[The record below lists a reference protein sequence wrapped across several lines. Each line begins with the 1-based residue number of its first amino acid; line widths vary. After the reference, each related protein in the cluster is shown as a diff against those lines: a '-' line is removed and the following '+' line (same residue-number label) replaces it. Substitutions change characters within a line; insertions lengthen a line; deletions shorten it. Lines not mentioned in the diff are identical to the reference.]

1 MFRKLILAL
10 SLLFTIQPAEARQQD
25 PLRIVVPFAAGGT
38 TDVAARILAEAINQ
52 QTGRPVVVENRP
64 GAYTTIALDY
74 VMRQPANGN
83 TLFIAANGVTTQR
96 YYLPQSPVDPITQLA
111 VVSMIVES
119 PMVMLASTRGNVPT
133 NLQELVNYARQ
144 NPDALNYPSVGQG
157 GTLQMA
163 ADLFLNATNTRMTSI
178 SYSGGAPAATD
189 FIAGRLQVMFDST
202 TIGMRAVAANNAIA
216 LAVTSP
222 HRSRLAPNVPTF
234 RELGY
239 DINFVP
245 WQAVF
250 VSAATPDPVR
260 NQVNAMIRQS
270 LQNPAIVQRYLDIGM
285 ERVLGTTV
293 QESEK
298 LLNDEL
304 AIWRNIFNR

>member
-1 MFRKLILAL
+1 M
-10 SLLFTIQPAEARQQD
+10 AEARQQD
-25 PLRIVVPFAAGGT
+25 PIKIVVPFAAGGT
-38 TDVAARILAEAINQ
+38 TDVTARILAEAVSQ
-52 QTGRPVVVENRP
+52 QTGRSVVVENRP
-64 GAYTTIALDY
+64 GAFSTVALDY

-96 YYLPQSPVDPITQLA
+96 YYLPHSPADPITQLS

-119 PMVMLASTRGNVPT
+119 PMVMLVSSRANVPT
-133 NLQELVNYARQ
+133 NLQELVGYARLH
-144 NPDALNYPSVGQG
+144 PDRLNYPSVGQG

-163 ADLFLNATNTRMTSI
+163 ADLFLNATNTRMTSVA
-178 SYSGGAPAATD
+178 YSGGAPATTD

-202 TIGMRAVAANNAIA
+202 TIGMRAVASNNAYA
-216 LAVTSP
+216 VAVTSP
-222 HRSRLAPNVPTF
+222 ARSRLAPDVPTF
-234 RELGY
+234 KELGY

-250 VSAATPDPVR
+250 VSAATPEPVR
-260 NQVNAMIRQS
+260 QQLNGVIRQS
-270 LQNPAIVQRYLDIGM
+270 LQNPAVIQRYLDIGM

-293 QESEK
+293 HESEQ
-298 LLNDEL
+298 LLNSEL

>member
-1 MFRKLILAL
+1 M
-10 SLLFTIQPAEARQQD
+10 
-25 PLRIVVPFAAGGT
+25 
-38 TDVAARILAEAINQ
+38 
-52 QTGRPVVVENRP
+52 VVENRP

-202 TIGMRAVAANNAIA
+202 TIGMRAVAANNARA

-222 HRSRLAPNVPTF
+222 YRSRLAPDVPTF

-239 DINFVP
+239 NINFVP

-270 LQNPAIVQRYLDIGM
+270 LQNPAVVQRYLDIGM

>member
-1 MFRKLILAL
+1 
-10 SLLFTIQPAEARQQD
+10 
-25 PLRIVVPFAAGGT
+25 
-38 TDVAARILAEAINQ
+38 
-52 QTGRPVVVENRP
+52 
-64 GAYTTIALDY
+64 
-74 VMRQPANGN
+74 
-83 TLFIAANGVTTQR
+83 
-96 YYLPQSPVDPITQLA
+96 
-111 VVSMIVES
+111 
-119 PMVMLASTRGNVPT
+119 
-133 NLQELVNYARQ
+133 
-144 NPDALNYPSVGQG
+144 
-157 GTLQMA
+157 MA
-163 ADLFLNATNTRMTSI
+163 ADLFLNATNTKMTSVA
-178 SYSGGAPAATD
+178 YSGGAPAMTD

-202 TIGMRAVAANNAIA
+202 TIGMRAVASNNARA

-222 HRSRLAPNVPTF
+222 NRSRLAPDVPTF

-250 VSAATPDPVR
+250 VSAATPEPVR
-260 NQVNAMIRQS
+260 QQLNAVIRHS
-270 LQNPAIVQRYLDIGM
+270 LQNPFVVQRYLDIGM